1 MKIEKGQI
9 IAGQPILK
17 VRDFFKR
24 YEQFDVENAA
34 YFFAISPK
42 AAKTLCLE
50 LVELGYSQRISAE
63 EMPPDH
69 KKEIWY
75 DLLPPGRSL
84 RLARAVPRISR
95 EKADQILTEFM
106 KRVDEVNRSEKYV
119 HKITKV
125 ILFGSY
131 IRSDVTELGD
141 IDIAVEIKSKFDD
154 PDVRRKKGQEYTR
167 AAMKSGRRIGG
178 FLEQMFFP
186 ETDLKV
192 FLRNKSRYISLH
204 TTDDEVLKETET
216 HQIYPK
222 SFMARLTD
230 LFA

>member
-1 MKIEKGQI
+1 M
-9 IAGQPILK
+9 
-17 VRDFFKR
+17 
-24 YEQFDVENAA
+24 
-34 YFFAISPK
+34 
-42 AAKTLCLE
+42 
-50 LVELGYSQRISAE
+50 
-63 EMPPDH
+63 
-69 KKEIWY
+69 
-75 DLLPPGRSL
+75 LPLGRSL
-84 RLARAVPRISR
+84 RLARAAPRISR
-95 EKADQILTEFM
+95 EKADQILAEFM
-106 KRVDEVNRSEKYV
+106 KRVEEVNRSEKYV
-119 HKITKV
+119 DKITKV

-131 IRSDVTELGD
+131 IRPDTTELGD